1 MFLVTGVSCLTAAT
15 AMSLTH
21 RLFLKHNPQLFYPI
35 NTLSSTPAPL
45 SDSKKQKTSLHITT
59 KSQQEEQNE
68 VQKDLTTAIKADKK
82 CELISNNNIN
92 NNKTSSSQDREHEEN
107 VIKLPTSKLVRLVV
121 KFLVLL
127 LASIL
132 TYFVSKGI
140 QDWIGTVVYDTIYCN
155 VLLYMI

>member
-1 MFLVTGVSCLTAAT
+1 
-15 AMSLTH
+15 MSLTH
-21 RLFLKHNPQLFYPI
+21 RLFLKHNPQLFYPT

-68 VQKDLTTAIKADKK
+68 VHKDLTTAIKANKK
-82 CELISNNNIN
+82 CELTSNNN
-92 NNKTSSSQDREHEEN
+92 KPSSSQDREHEEN
-107 VIKLPTSKLVRLVV
+107 VIKLPTSQLVRLVV

-140 QDWIGTVVYDTIYCN
+140 QDWIGTVVYDIYTVMYYCIGFSTI
-155 VLLYMI
+155 